1 MALICVV
8 YDWCLFQPDPL
19 GSLQHRE
26 TERCSNDPNYTH
38 KSSTTVNK
46 STCRDEWDQ
55 RAGRASYF
63 CQFPVINEILN
74 PARLLSRL
82 VSVYYK
88 QQCSGPGDTPT
99 LKPESD
105 PLLILLPDPC
115 VGAESSV
122 QTLLFSK
129 ILSLQRKHNQ

>member
-1 MALICVV
+1 MTGVYSSQTLSVLYNIERLRDVQMILITHTRARQQSTN
-8 YDWCLFQPDPL
+8 QPA
-19 GSLQHRE
+19 E
-26 TERCSNDPNYTH
+26 TNGIKERRP
-38 KSSTTVNK
+38 
-46 STCRDEWDQ
+46 
-55 RAGRASYF
+55 ASYF

-88 QQCSGPGDTPT
+88 QQCSGPGVTPT

-122 QTLLFSK
+122 QTLLFGK
-129 ILSLQRKHNQ
+129 ILSLQRKHK